1 MSTAVDV
8 QCKHQSGE
16 DRVRI
21 NVNLYATNT
30 NRAPFQSG
38 ASAPSRD
45 ILGCDF
51 DGMITVFKNMVT
63 IVENCLNG
71 LPFFSAKAIASS
83 LVLNASTMLDKGSAL
98 DWGKKSLQTLDL
110 FFGSSK
116 ILIIMMST
124 HVEAQPISGF
134 SQRSLVSKSIFHF
147 WVFLMPD
154 CMEVRAGTKIRTL
167 RVLICSSG
175 TPVKVVMSW
184 QNEGDKRR
192 TGKLWGTFF
201 HQNSSVNVWFTKN
214 KIHIRAH

>member
-21 NVNLYATNT
+21 NLNLYATNT

-98 DWGKKSLQTLDL
+98 DWGKKSLQTRFL
-110 FFGSSK
+110 FWYFKNPDYYDVHSRGGPA
-116 ILIIMMST
+116 
-124 HVEAQPISGF
+124 HQ
-134 SQRSLVSKSIFHF
+134 
-147 WVFLMPD
+147 WVFPAFPG
-154 CMEVRAGTKIRTL
+154 V
-167 RVLICSSG
+167 
-175 TPVKVVMSW
+175 
-184 QNEGDKRR
+184 
-192 TGKLWGTFF
+192 
-201 HQNSSVNVWFTKN
+201 
-214 KIHIRAH
+214 KIHLPLLGIFDAWLHGSAGGHKDTDLAGLNMLLGNASQSCDVLAKWGRQKKNW